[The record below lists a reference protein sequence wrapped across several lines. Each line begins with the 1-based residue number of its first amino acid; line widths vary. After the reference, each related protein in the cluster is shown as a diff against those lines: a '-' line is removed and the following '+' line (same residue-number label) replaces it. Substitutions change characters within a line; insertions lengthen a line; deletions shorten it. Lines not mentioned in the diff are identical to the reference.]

1 MRRAGR
7 NFSSLFILGWL
18 LIAPKVAKF
27 RKEYLAWLKR
37 VG

>member
-7 NFSSLFILGWL
+7 NFSALFHSGWL

-27 RKEYLAWLKR
+27 RKEYLARLKR